1 MLELIL
7 SVSSVLGILGTL
19 LFFGYGIVQVAALKR
34 YKALA
39 EGNRIMAADLEQEIE
54 KLKQYKVVC
63 EFLAKN
69 PDKTLED
76 LALHLVEKESLKDQ
90 HVLLCETNH
99 LEGAECSTTF
109 ASFLREAN
117 RLPLS
122 TKFVVK
128 DAPTRI
134 YFMGTG
140 GEALAAW
147 ISTYRGHTWKSHS
160 KINWKL
166 YMITEKKS

>member
-39 EGNRIMAADLEQEIE
+39 EGNRNMAAELEQEIE
-54 KLKQYKVVC
+54 KLKQHKTVC
-63 EFLAKN
+63 EFLANN
-69 PDKTLED
+69 PSKTLED
-76 LALHLVEKESLKDQ
+76 LALHFVEKDVEEDR
-90 HVLLCETNH
+90 HILLCETNH

-109 ASFLREAN
+109 APFLREAN
-117 RLPLS
+117 RFPIS

-128 DAPTRI
+128 DRPTQI

-140 GEALAAW
+140 PDALAAW
-147 ISTYRGHTWKSHS
+147 VSSYKGRVWQGHS
-160 KINWKL
+160 KTNWKL
-166 YMITEKKS
+166 YMIQEKRN

>member
-39 EGNRIMAADLEQEIE
+39 EGNRITAADLQQEIE
-54 KLKQYKVVC
+54 KLKQHKAVC

-69 PDKTLED
+69 PGKTLED
-76 LALHLVEKESLKDQ
+76 LALHFVKREPLEDQ
-90 HVLLCETNH
+90 HILLCETNH

-117 RLPLS
+117 RLPVS

-128 DAPTRI
+128 DIPTKI

-140 GEALAAW
+140 AEALAAW
-147 ISTYRGHTWKSHS
+147 INTYKGHTWKGHS
-160 KINWKL
+160 NTNWKL
-166 YMITEKKS
+166 YMIAEKKS